1 MQTPTFMI
9 VPSLACQASCK
20 YCFGPHRGAVMDERT
35 ASETVRFI
43 RSIAEET
50 TSNRT

>member
-1 MQTPTFMI
+1 MQTPAFMI

-35 ASETVRFI
+35 ATETVRAVE
-43 RSIAEET
+43 RQLPYGEIAV
-50 TSNRT
+50 